1 MNKQN
6 RNKLIDTKN
15 NLMVARSGGL
25 GTVSEEGDGIKK
37 QKLPVL
43 SEMFNWHKDQY
54 IKLGSRKKPSK
65 GY

>member
-6 RNKLIDTKN
+6 RNKLIDTQN

-43 SEMFNWHKDQY
+43 SEMFNWYKD
-54 IKLGSRKKPSK
+54 
-65 GY
+65 